1 MNIEAVEHILRRC
14 ITLLKRKS
22 GTTKTKQ
29 EYYYW
34 IAWLKK
40 QFNYYDKLNPVVKN
54 NMKKLILQNKSLQE
68 DLDIKL

>member
-40 QFNYYDKLNPVVKN
+40 QFNYYDKLNTIVKN
-54 NMKKLILQNKSLQE
+54 NITE
-68 DLDIKL
+68 